1 MFVVLKH
8 CGRNPKINFFN
19 DRKLPTGSSLNRKA
33 GKIILANVLA
43 TLKDASA
50 YIFFIMLK
58 KNDVNSTTNLVAI
71 TPAQEKL
78 LQFISETE
86 PDFLKE
92 AVRRVKDHVLYF
104 SQSDLD
110 SDDRT
115 ACYLMNVLENTLS
128 KIDYELKT
136 N

>member
-1 MFVVLKH
+1 MQEEK
-8 CGRNPKINFFN
+8 
-19 DRKLPTGSSLNRKA
+19 
-33 GKIILANVLA
+33 NV
-43 TLKDASA
+43 KP
-50 YIFFIMLK
+50 
-58 KNDVNSTTNLVAI
+58 TTNMVAI

-86 PDFLKE
+86 PDFLKK

-110 SDDRT
+110 SEDRT
-115 ACYLMNVLENTLS
+115 ACYLMNLLESTLS
-128 KIDYELKT
+128 KINQELKT